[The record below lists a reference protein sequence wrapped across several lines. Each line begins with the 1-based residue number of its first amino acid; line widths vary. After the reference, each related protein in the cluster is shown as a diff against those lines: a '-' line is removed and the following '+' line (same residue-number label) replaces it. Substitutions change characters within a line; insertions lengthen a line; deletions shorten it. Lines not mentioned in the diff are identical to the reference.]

1 MEDESV
7 VVRIRAKARWD
18 RLLEVEGNPCFA
30 VERWREEVIMRK
42 HLPYHLAP
50 ISRRE
55 ERRILAFSL
64 MMIVR
69 AKKIL
74 GDSTSEKNRDRKK
87 NREDSRAKKNPRFS
101 RSKKIHENPRSK
113 NRGFSSIVGVGG
125 SLGQCPGCES
135 KNAAISLQPL

>member
-1 MEDESV
+1 
-7 VVRIRAKARWD
+7 
-18 RLLEVEGNPCFA
+18 
-30 VERWREEVIMRK
+30 MRK

-87 NREDSRAKKNPRFS
+87 NREDSRAKKNREDSRAKKNPRFS

-125 SLGQCPGCES
+125 SLGS
-135 KNAAISLQPL
+135 R